1 MYLIKYENI
10 LNDIDGL
17 IFPGV
22 GSYNFVMEIL
32 KRKKIDKFIF
42 EFLKNNNKPSLFI
55 CLGMQL
61 LFSYSDEVK
70 RSEEL
75 NIFAG

>member
-55 CLGMQL
+55 C
-61 LFSYSDEVK
+61 
-70 RSEEL
+70 
-75 NIFAG
+75 